1 VSPFDAVH
9 FNDKIMKGVFAKIY
23 PVIAEDLLN
32 RCGIRSG
39 LCLDLGGGPGML
51 AVRLA
56 EISDLQVIVVDPVP
70 ECIELAEENAAEHG
84 RCDQVSAQL
93 GQAEKLNF
101 AEGSVDLVVS
111 RGSVYF
117 WNDQAEGFRE
127 IYRVLR
133 PGGWAFIGGG
143 FGNAE
148 LRDEILATMA
158 DDAEWKSGRAERAA
172 KFPPSYFEE
181 LLAEVGIEGT
191 VDISDRG
198 SWTIFTKAA

>member
-1 VSPFDAVH
+1 MSAFDAVH
-9 FNDKIMKGVFAKIY
+9 FNEKIMKGVFAKIY
-23 PVIAEDLLN
+23 PVIAEDLLS

-93 GQAEKLNF
+93 GQAEKLHF
-101 AEGSVDLVVS
+101 ADGSVDLVVS

-158 DDAEWKSGRAERAA
+158 DDAEWKSGRSERAA
-172 KFPPSYFEE
+172 KFPPSYFEN
-181 LLAEVGIEGT
+181 LLSEVGIEGS
-191 VDISDRG
+191 VDISDKG

>member
-1 VSPFDAVH
+1 MSAFDAAH
-9 FNDKIMKGVFAKIY
+9 FNEKIMKGVFAKIY
-23 PVIAEDLLN
+23 PVIAEDLLG

-70 ECIELAEENAAEHG
+70 ECIELAEENAAEYG
-84 RCDQVSAQL
+84 QCGQVSAQL
-93 GQAEKLNF
+93 GQAEKLDF
-101 AEGSVDLVVS
+101 ADGSVDLVVS

-117 WNDQAEGFRE
+117 WNDQAAGFRE
-127 IYRVLR
+127 IHRVLR

-158 DDAEWKSGRAERAA
+158 DDAQWQSGRAERAE

-181 LLAEVGIEGT
+181 LLTEVGIEGS
-191 VDISDRG
+191 VDISDKG